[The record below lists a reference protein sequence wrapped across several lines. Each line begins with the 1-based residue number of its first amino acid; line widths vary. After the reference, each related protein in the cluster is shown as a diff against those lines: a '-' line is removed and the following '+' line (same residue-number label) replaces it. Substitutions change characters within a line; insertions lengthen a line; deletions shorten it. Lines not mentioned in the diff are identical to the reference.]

1 MIETHAF
8 FTIKQPKGIKKKKKK
23 KFILRIRNLDGQWSS
38 NREEVADN
46 LVQCYQDLFTL
57 ANPSQSKETLQSI
70 NTLITAKMNDQLSS
84 HLMAWEVQAAVKQMA
99 PLKVPEPDCM
109 PPIFYQK
116 YWQLVGDKVTQS
128 ILHFLS
134 SASFPSHLNHTLISL
149 IPKVKN
155 PKLVI
160 EFLPISLC
168 NVLYKIFPKVLA
180 NRLKKILPQLITE
193 QQNAFTKS
201 HLISDNILVAFES
214 LHSMHKHRS
223 SKEGFMMV
231 KLDISK
237 SYDGVEWP
245 FLEVVMQ
252 KMALQRAGY
261 NC

>member
-1 MIETHAF
+1 M
-8 FTIKQPKGIKKKKKK
+8 
-23 KFILRIRNLDGQWSS
+23 
-38 NREEVADN
+38 
-46 LVQCYQDLFTL
+46 VQCYQDLFTL

-99 PLKVPEPDCM
+99 L
-109 PPIFYQK
+109 
-116 YWQLVGDKVTQS
+116 LKVTQS
-128 ILHFLS
+128 VLHFLS

-214 LHSMHKHRS
+214 LHSMHKHIS
-223 SKEGFMMV
+223 SKEGFMVV

-237 SYDGVEWP
+237 SYDRVEWP

>member
-1 MIETHAF
+1 M
-8 FTIKQPKGIKKKKKK
+8 
-23 KFILRIRNLDGQWSS
+23 
-38 NREEVADN
+38 
-46 LVQCYQDLFTL
+46 QCYQDLFTL

-99 PLKVPEPDCM
+99 PLKVPGPDCM

-160 EFLPISLC
+160 EFLPRSLC
-168 NVLYKIFPKVLA
+168 NVLYKIFP
-180 NRLKKILPQLITE
+180 
-193 QQNAFTKS
+193 
-201 HLISDNILVAFES
+201 
-214 LHSMHKHRS
+214 
-223 SKEGFMMV
+223 
-231 KLDISK
+231 
-237 SYDGVEWP
+237 
-245 FLEVVMQ
+245 
-252 KMALQRAGY
+252 
-261 NC
+261 